1 MLSIQDERDGGKV
14 TSFHQDQQH
23 LDEILQAAYTA
34 ALKFLRDLPTRP
46 AGRAPHAIPFHALPE
61 KGMGALRALALF
73 RETYEAGLSGSPGPR
88 YLGFVTGGTT
98 PAALAGD
105 WLVSAYDQNAVS
117 GHDSLVPEIE
127 RETIALLRE
136 LFNLPEAFDG
146 VFVSGATMANFV
158 ALATARQ
165 WAAQRMGIDVAD
177 QGLWQVPSIPVL
189 GGSPHASILKA
200 LSMLGMGRRS
210 VELLPRMPGRITVD
224 PQAVKSRLIAFHGAP
239 AIVVASAGEV
249 NTGEFDD
256 LAALA
261 ELCAT
266 YGAWLHVDGAFGLFA
281 ACDPARAHLL
291 RGLEDADSITADGHK
306 WLNVP
311 YDAGFAF
318 TRHRELQRQVFQA
331 TAAYLGEGSDQI
343 HDLTPEDSRRFRALP
358 AWMTLM
364 AYGRSGYREL
374 VTRCC
379 TLAQQLGQ
387 GIEHSALFEVLTPV
401 HLNIVCFALRGADV
415 AQRDQFLEALTADG
429 TVLMT
434 PTHFAG
440 KPAVRAAF
448 VNWST
453 SERDVEKILEAL
465 ERCAHDVVG

>member
-1 MLSIQDERDGGKV
+1 MSL
-14 TSFHQDQQH
+14 HQDQQH
-23 LDEILQAAYTA
+23 LNDILAAAQLA
-34 ALKFLRDLPTRP
+34 ALEFLKSLPTRP
-46 AGRAPHAIPFHALPE
+46 AGRTPQPLSHHPLPE
-61 KGMGALRALALF
+61 EGMGALQALATF
-73 RETYEAGLSGSPGPR
+73 RARYEAGLSASPGPR

-105 WLVSAYDQNAVS
+105 WLVSAYDQNAIS
-117 GHDSLVPEIE
+117 GNDSIVPEIE
-127 RETIALLRE
+127 RETVALLRE
-136 LFNLPEAFDG
+136 LFGLPEAFEG

-165 WAAQRMGIDVAD
+165 WAAQRFGIDVSE
-177 QGLWQVPSIPVL
+177 QGLWKVPPIAVL
-189 GGSPHASILKA
+189 GGSPHASVLKA
-200 LSMLGMGRRS
+200 LSMLGMGRQS
-210 VELLPRMPGRITVD
+210 VELLPRLPGRLAVD
-224 PQAVKSRLIAFHGAP
+224 PRAAARRLASLQGAP

-261 ELCAT
+261 ELCKS

-291 RGLEDADSITADGHK
+291 NGLEAADSITVDGHK

-311 YDAGFAF
+311 YDSAFAF
-318 TRHRELQRQVFQA
+318 TRHLELQRQVFKA
-331 TAAYLGEGSDQI
+331 TAAYLGEGSNQI

-374 VTRCC
+374 VARCC
-379 TLAQQLGQ
+379 ALAQQLGQ
-387 GIEHSALFEVLTPV
+387 GIEQSSHFELLCPV
-401 HLNIVCFALRGADV
+401 SLNIACFALRGADT
-415 AQRDQFLEALTADG
+415 AQRDQFLEALKADG
-429 TVLMT
+429 TALLT

-453 SERDVEKILEAL
+453 GQEDVVKILGAL
-465 ERCAHDVVG
+465 EQCARQVL